1 MAIKLITKKT
11 GLLIAK
17 THCMMFYMGKGNNI
31 YGKPYGIIPTSEEDP
46 LGLTFDETN
55 LTIHVNPGQVYCYG
69 RQCVV
74 SEKTQV
80 FDMHGILDG
89 KCYVTLYLRIDLS
102 DIVDQFCKFSIVYG
116 TEAFVDF
123 DLDMKHS
130 NLYKRGDGVY
140 DVPIARFVYTAEA
153 VDGKHF
159 SNYEKTIPILDE
171 QARAVATT
179 PLSIGKTPTN
189 EMFSGERTEVRAL
202 QADMAKTTN
211 MIGSTRIYPTIDN
224 VWTAKRVKII
234 NQNSSSFAKTTSK
247 TIPIKIDFNHLQ
259 YAFLMSEYYHRTSSS
274 VLSVC
279 LKIHIDLFNTLGHIT
294 TSGDVFSKLKFSTK
308 LEKGQTYYVYLVN
321 LEITKD
327 TTNLKTDKTSVVNL
341 YISTRIDP
349 YVGLITT
356 IASFSLTDD
365 GIRWNGEY
373 SPRTD
378 IRNTKGILIGRLGD
392 LSIATAE
399 ITEGKVVNWFYGN
412 QGKSV
417 YVDFLY
423 KGDVNVS

>member
-1 MAIKLITKKT
+1 MAIRLITKKT
-11 GLLIAK
+11 GRLFAK

-55 LTIHVNPGQVYCYG
+55 LTISVNPGQVYCYG

-89 KCYVTLYLRIDLS
+89 KCYATLYLRIDLS
-102 DIVDQFCKFSIVYG
+102 DIVDQFCTFSLVYG

-123 DLDMKHS
+123 DLEMKHS
-130 NLYKRGDGVY
+130 NLYKRGNGVY

-159 SNYEKTIPILDE
+159 SNYEKIIPILDE
-171 QARAVATT
+171 QARAVVTSPIA
-179 PLSIGKTPTN
+179 IGKTSTN
-189 EMFSGERTEVRAL
+189 EMFSGEKTEVRAL
-202 QADMAKTTN
+202 QADRAKTTN

-224 VWTAKRVKII
+224 VWTAQRVKIL
-234 NQNSSSFAKTTSK
+234 NQSAANFKSTLSK
-247 TIPIKIDFNHLQ
+247 TIPIRIDFDHLVKAFISSEHYHYISSTNTRADICLMMHAKSGLILKQ
-259 YAFLMSEYYHRTSSS
+259 EADIFFPLRFDLELEKNVMYYAGFNRRSYFSWTTQKYKT
-274 VLSVC
+274 VVIPLSISKEELVNN
-279 LKIHIDLFNTLGHIT
+279 LFMFKLTDNGIYWKGTYTENTTAEEVDGKIWATLGDISIVT
-294 TSGDVFSKLKFSTK
+294 ATISDGTV
-308 LEKGQTYYVYLVN
+308 
-321 LEITKD
+321 KD
-327 TTNLKTDKTSVVNL
+327 
-341 YISTRIDP
+341 
-349 YVGLITT
+349 
-356 IASFSLTDD
+356 
-365 GIRWNGEY
+365 
-373 SPRTD
+373 
-378 IRNTKGILIGRLGD
+378 
-392 LSIATAE
+392 
-399 ITEGKVVNWFYGN
+399 WFYGN

>member
-1 MAIKLITKKT
+1 MAIRLITKKT
-11 GLLIAK
+11 GRLFTK

-55 LTIHVNPGQVYCYG
+55 LTIYVNPGQAYCYG
-69 RQCVV
+69 RQCIV

-89 KCYVTLYLRIDLS
+89 KCYATLYLRIDLS
-102 DIVDQFCKFSIVYG
+102 DIVDQFCTFSLVYG

-123 DLDMKHS
+123 DLEMKHS
-130 NLYKRGDGVY
+130 NLYKRGNGVY

-159 SNYEKTIPILDE
+159 SNYEKIIPVLDE
-171 QARAVATT
+171 QARAVVDS
-179 PLSIGKTPTN
+179 PLAIGKTSTN
-189 EMFSGERTEVRAL
+189 DMFSGEKTEVRAL

-224 VWTAKRVKII
+224 VWTSQRVKIL
-234 NQNSSSFAKTTSK
+234 NQNSSSYEKTTSK
-247 TIPIKIDFNHLQ
+247 TIPIKIDFDHLQ
-259 YAFLMSEYYHRTSSS
+259 YAFIMSEYYHYVESTGKH
-274 VLSVC
+274 LQIC
-279 LKIHIDLFNTLGHIT
+279 LRLRVEHPTAAKVAYLFIPLRFSIKMEMNEHYWGFIDKSRLFLWNSQKTREEVANLTISKQLMDSAYIFFAVTLT
-294 TSGDVFSKLKFSTK
+294 
-308 LEKGQTYYVYLVN
+308 Q
-321 LEITKD
+321 
-327 TTNLKTDKTSVVNL
+327 
-341 YISTRIDP
+341 
-349 YVGLITT
+349 
-356 IASFSLTDD
+356 D
-365 GIRWNGEY
+365 GIRWNAYYSGGERVY
-373 SPRTD
+373 TD
-378 IRNTKGILIGRLGD
+378 GAIWGITSGLD
-392 LSIATAE
+392 VVTAE
-399 ITEGKVVNWFYGN
+399 IKEGKVVNWFYGN

>member
-1 MAIKLITKKT
+1 MAIRLITKKT
-11 GLLIAK
+11 GRLFAK

-55 LTIHVNPGQVYCYG
+55 LTIYVNPGQVYCYG

-89 KCYVTLYLRIDLS
+89 KCYATLYLRIDLS
-102 DIVDQFCKFSIVYG
+102 DIVDQFCTFSLVYG

-123 DLDMKHS
+123 DLEMKHS
-130 NLYKRGDGVY
+130 NLYKRGNGVY

-159 SNYEKTIPILDE
+159 SNYEKIIPVLDE
-171 QARAVATT
+171 QARAVVDS
-179 PLSIGKTPTN
+179 PLAIGKTSTN
-189 EMFSGERTEVRAL
+189 EMFSGEKTEVRAL
-202 QADMAKTTN
+202 QADMAKATN

-224 VWTAKRVKII
+224 VWTAQRVKIL
-234 NQNSSSFAKTTSK
+234 NQSAANFKSTLSK
-247 TIPIKIDFNHLQ
+247 TIPIRIDFDHLVKAFISSEHYHYISSTNTRADICLMMHAKSGLILKQ
-259 YAFLMSEYYHRTSSS
+259 EADIFFPLKFDLELEKNVMYYAGFNRGSYFSWTTQKYKT
-274 VLSVC
+274 VVIPLSISKEELVNN
-279 LKIHIDLFNTLGHIT
+279 LFMFKLTDNGIYWKGTYTENTTAEEVDGKIWATLG
-294 TSGDVFSKLKFSTK
+294 D
-308 LEKGQTYYVYLVN
+308 
-321 LEITKD
+321 
-327 TTNLKTDKTSVVNL
+327 
-341 YISTRIDP
+341 ISIVTA
-349 YVGLITT
+349 T
-356 IASFSLTDD
+356 ISD
-365 GIRWNGEY
+365 
-373 SPRTD
+373 
-378 IRNTKGILIGRLGD
+378 
-392 LSIATAE
+392 
-399 ITEGKVVNWFYGN
+399 GKVKDWFYGN

>member
-1 MAIKLITKKT
+1 MAIRLITKKT
-11 GLLIAK
+11 GRLSPK

-55 LTIHVNPGQVYCYG
+55 LTIYINPGQAYCYG

-80 FDMHGILDG
+80 FDMHGIVDG

-123 DLDMKHS
+123 DLEMKHS
-130 NLYKRGDGVY
+130 NLYKRGDGIY

-159 SNYEKTIPILDE
+159 SNYEKIIPILDE
-171 QARAVATT
+171 QARAVVTS
-179 PLSIGKTPTN
+179 PLAIGKTPTN

-224 VWTAKRVKII
+224 VWTAKRVKILDQSDY
-234 NQNSSSFAKTTSK
+234 NFNSTKAITKSIKLDSSRLQYVFLESDCLYTKTSNGVSKNYNLYMKFETNLTTSILVK
-247 TIPIKIDFNHLQ
+247 LNFGIRMQLGKKYFLGLDGNNNNRIVNGYPIWKITIKEDRH
-259 YAFLMSEYYHRTSSS
+259 TS
-274 VLSVC
+274 
-279 LKIHIDLFNTLGHIT
+279 
-294 TSGDVFSKLKFSTK
+294 
-308 LEKGQTYYVYLVN
+308 VN
-321 LEITKD
+321 LAWVMLTETG
-327 TTNLKTDKTSVVNL
+327 VQWQGL
-341 YISTRIDP
+341 YNIDRREFVSG
-349 YVGLITT
+349 Y
-356 IASFSLTDD
+356 
-365 GIRWNGEY
+365 Y
-373 SPRTD
+373 
-378 IRNTKGILIGRLGD
+378 LIGQPLLISGFD
-392 LSIATAE
+392 E
-399 ITEGKVVNWFYGN
+399 DNMVFYEGPRGLNIYL
-412 QGKSV
+412 
-417 YVDFLY
+417 DFLY

>member
-46 LGLTFDETN
+46 LGVTFDETN
-55 LTIHVNPGQVYCYG
+55 LTIYVNPGQLYCYG
-69 RQCVV
+69 RQCIV

-159 SNYEKTIPILDE
+159 SNYEKIIPVLDE
-171 QARAVATT
+171 QARAVVTS
-179 PLSIGKTPTN
+179 PLAIGKTPTN
-189 EMFSGERTEVRAL
+189 EMFSGEKTEVRAL

-224 VWTAKRVKII
+224 VWTAQRVQFGSYKDTDFIEGTIKNIPVKID
-234 NQNSSSFAKTTSK
+234 KG
-247 TIPIKIDFNHLQ
+247 HLQ
-259 YAFLMSEYYHRTSSS
+259 RMYIVGKSIVSSNPRRDTYIRFPAKIERSWFKKENIDILIKLSFDELMFNKEDNIETQELAIGVPLTEVFNKKTNPVFLDIGIFKQSTLEYYKHIAP
-274 VLSVC
+274 LA
-279 LKIHIDLFNTLGHIT
+279 KIT
-294 TSGDVFSKLKFSTK
+294 V
-308 LEKGQTYYVYLVN
+308 
-321 LEITKD
+321 
-327 TTNLKTDKTSVVNL
+327 TNN
-341 YISTRIDP
+341 
-349 YVGLITT
+349 G
-356 IASFSLTDD
+356 IA
-365 GIRWNGEY
+365 WNGLFPGTFHY
-373 SPRTD
+373 YNSDST
-378 IRNTKGILIGRLGD
+378 
-392 LSIATAE
+392 LSITLDSPS
-399 ITEGKVVNWFYGN
+399 IVGSTEDGNWFYGN
-412 QGKSV
+412 QGNGI

>member
-1 MAIKLITKKT
+1 MAIRLITKKT
-11 GLLIAK
+11 GRLFAK

-46 LGLTFDETN
+46 LGLTFDEAN
-55 LTIHVNPGQVYCYG
+55 LTIYVNPGQAYCYG

-89 KCYVTLYLRIDLS
+89 KCYATLYLRIDLS
-102 DIVDQFCKFSIVYG
+102 DIVDQFCTFSLVYG

-123 DLDMKHS
+123 DLEMKHS
-130 NLYKRGDGVY
+130 NLYKRGNGVY

-159 SNYEKTIPILDE
+159 SNYMKTIPVLDE
-171 QARAVATT
+171 QARAVVTSPIA
-179 PLSIGKTPTN
+179 IGKTSTN
-189 EMFSGERTEVRAL
+189 EMFSGEKTEVRAI

-224 VWTAKRVKII
+224 VWTAQRVKIL
-234 NQNSSSFAKTTSK
+234 NQSAANFKSTLSK
-247 TIPIKIDFNHLQ
+247 TIPIRIDFDHLVKVFISSEHYHYISSTNTRADICLMMHAKSGLILKQ
-259 YAFLMSEYYHRTSSS
+259 EADIFFPLRFDLELEKNVMYYAGFNRGSYFSWTTQKYKT
-274 VLSVC
+274 VVIPLSISKEELVNN
-279 LKIHIDLFNTLGHIT
+279 LFMFKLTDNGIYWKGTYTENTTAEEVDGKIWATLGNISIVT
-294 TSGDVFSKLKFSTK
+294 ATISKGT
-308 LEKGQTYYVYLVN
+308 V
-321 LEITKD
+321 KD
-327 TTNLKTDKTSVVNL
+327 
-341 YISTRIDP
+341 
-349 YVGLITT
+349 
-356 IASFSLTDD
+356 
-365 GIRWNGEY
+365 
-373 SPRTD
+373 
-378 IRNTKGILIGRLGD
+378 
-392 LSIATAE
+392 
-399 ITEGKVVNWFYGN
+399 WFYGN

>member
-1 MAIKLITKKT
+1 MAIRLITKKT
-11 GLLIAK
+11 GRLFAK

-55 LTIHVNPGQVYCYG
+55 LTIYVNPGQVYCYG

-89 KCYVTLYLRIDLS
+89 KCYATLYLRIDLS
-102 DIVDQFCKFSIVYG
+102 DIVDQFCTFSLVYG

-123 DLDMKHS
+123 DLEMKHS
-130 NLYKRGDGVY
+130 NLYKRGNGVY

-159 SNYEKTIPILDE
+159 SNYMKTIPVLDE
-171 QARAVATT
+171 QARAVVTS
-179 PLSIGKTPTN
+179 PLAIGKTSTN
-189 EMFSGERTEVRAL
+189 EMFSGEKTEVRAL

-224 VWTAKRVKII
+224 VWTAQRVKIL
-234 NQNSSSFAKTTSK
+234 NQSAANFKSTTSK
-247 TIPIKIDFNHLQ
+247 TIPIKIDFNHLVKAFISSEHYHYISSTNTRADICLMMHAKSGLILKQ
-259 YAFLMSEYYHRTSSS
+259 EADIFFPLKFDLELEKNVMYYAGFNRKSYFSWTTQKYKT
-274 VLSVC
+274 VVIPLSISKEELVNN
-279 LKIHIDLFNTLGHIT
+279 LFMFKLTDNGIYWKGTYTENTTAEEVDGKIWATLGDISIVT
-294 TSGDVFSKLKFSTK
+294 ATISDGTV
-308 LEKGQTYYVYLVN
+308 
-321 LEITKD
+321 KD
-327 TTNLKTDKTSVVNL
+327 
-341 YISTRIDP
+341 
-349 YVGLITT
+349 
-356 IASFSLTDD
+356 
-365 GIRWNGEY
+365 
-373 SPRTD
+373 
-378 IRNTKGILIGRLGD
+378 
-392 LSIATAE
+392 
-399 ITEGKVVNWFYGN
+399 WFYGN